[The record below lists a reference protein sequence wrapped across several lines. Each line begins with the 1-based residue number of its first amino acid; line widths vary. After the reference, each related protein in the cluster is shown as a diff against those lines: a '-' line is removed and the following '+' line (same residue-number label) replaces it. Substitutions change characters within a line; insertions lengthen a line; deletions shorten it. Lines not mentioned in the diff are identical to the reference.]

1 MSDISFNRYI
11 FFQSYRSPNTRGDL
25 RTLAQ
30 SAQGYARGL
39 GKILSNGS
47 GLMAASPEYTRFQV
61 FITSYLS
68 KLKSIASQLRQ
79 TEMAYVDKSLSQI
92 GEIGFLSDSCQQA
105 LLAMKYGRISEDTYQ
120 GLIEAIN
127 KIKYKDHL
135 EEFQRIVEEQKD
147 NISAVKDN
155 LANLKKVS
163 PKDYEKLESDYLY
176 KYGSY
181 RDNYYATMENFREQI
196 KNVLGAE
203 IRKQKR
209 TYLEG
214 ITKKINDA
222 IDALPIKNIKGYI
235 TELCA
240 AHPNETSITCSEGE
254 AVNAIVEMIVQRA
267 FSSVKGEGGKKIAD
281 SVMSDIKANPQLLEK
296 NKSGESH
303 KVFKTRTGGKSMTLE
318 GALNTSRKVGNMLA
332 KMTNAEQ
339 VLKKFFPDDEKKVQ
353 SIMTTINSY
362 KAALEECDDA
372 DSDYQKKFDEYQR
385 NLREEL
391 KNTTHYKEFTS
402 AKSLG
407 NIKQLIADGIVV
419 KPEMIKTAITGS
431 FQIKINKSDAAE
443 LAANRLGKEIRQN
456 GIIPGSINLKDDV
469 WCTFHISSNFNM
481 DLLPEDEEEINSII
495 DQMDGIIDKHFKTY
509 IEDYS
514 KEGKGATDVQKARLL
529 YIEKMQKVVDEF
541 TELIANNKEMQE
553 LLEKGYDFGQNFME
567 SISVKDY
574 TLYNDKIGFHAG
586 TLGSTQLNPF
596 GEGPIKALQNIQQMY
611 AMGGITT
618 MDLETME
625 FALLNCA
632 PTAIG
637 GPGLKA
643 SLEAYLLGG
652 AALMIFDEGMEDAT
666 NYLKNMSAQV
676 EAILPKNL
684 NLFFLNQ
691 AYVPASYL
699 IEGIYNNLSAFYNVE
714 IGAEADELISRN
726 RVIITNNAQPPSSL
740 KGDLKTLLERTTAE
754 AKANIDIQFIFMA
767 GMLDIFTGLSNSFN
781 V

>member
-39 GKILSNGS
+39 GKILSNGN

-196 KNVLGAE
+196 KNVLGEE

-240 AHPNETSITCSEGE
+240 EHPNETSITCSEGE

-267 FSSVKGEGGKKIAD
+267 FSSVKGEGGKKIAA
-281 SVMSDIKANPQLLEK
+281 SVLSELKANPQLLEQ

-303 KVFKTRTGGKSMTLE
+303 KVFKNRSSGKTITLE
-318 GALNTSRKVGNMLA
+318 GALNTSRKIGNMLS

-353 SIMTTINSY
+353 TIITTINSY

-419 KPEMIKTAITGS
+419 KPEMIKTAVIGS

-541 TELIANNKEMQE
+541 TELITNNKEMQE
-553 LLEKGYDFGQNFME
+553 LLEKGFDFGQNFME

-574 TLYNDKIGFHAG
+574 TLYNDEIGFHAG

-596 GEGPIKALQNIQQMY
+596 GEGHIKALQNIQQMY

-632 PTAIG
+632 PAAIG

-666 NYLKNMSAQV
+666 SYLKNMSTQV
-676 EAILPKNL
+676 EAMLPKNL

-699 IEGIYNNLSAFYNVE
+699 IEGIYNNLSSFYNVE